1 MGVKKD
7 VLVAQNQIGN
17 ITFDKLNQ
25 FIMRTIFTF
34 YFLLIFMALAAQ
46 DSSIQKTDLIGTA
59 KVFDLSFT
67 TKEIDTLYSDVVDNL
82 ANYKAMHGLKLQNS
96 VPLSLWQTP
105 VLPGMHFNQV
115 QSPINWPL
123 DKAVN
128 LPVNKNELAFYS
140 IEQLASLIKYKKI
153 TSLVLTKFFIER
165 IKKWGDTL
173 QCVIS
178 LQEDIAYQQAKK
190 ADEEIAQGKY
200 RGLLHGIP
208 YGLKDLFAVKGTKT
222 TWGAA
227 PYKDQTIDQDAF
239 VYTQLQAAGAVLV
252 AKFTLGALAMGDY
265 WYGGRTKNPWN
276 LNYGSSGSSAGSTA
290 ATVAGLVPFAI
301 GTETWGSIVS
311 PSTTCGAT
319 GLRPTFGSISRT
331 GAMALSYSLDK
342 VGPICRSA
350 EDAAVVFNYIHGTDG
365 KDGSAVNKPFNYSP
379 NKDIKKLRIAYA
391 KNYFDKIKDTS
402 RNEFKVLETFKKLGV
417 QLIPVDFPDSG
428 VYNFNIMDVVIGVE
442 CAAQFD
448 EMTRLN
454 MDDQLTRQTKY
465 DWPNQFRTARFV
477 PAVEYIN
484 AQRHRYLLMQKVN
497 EVMQKYDVIICPSRG
512 DGNQS
517 AITNLTGHPVVCVP
531 TGFDKKNNLPTGI
544 SFVGNLYDEA
554 TILSIA
560 KTYQNNT
567 TWDKAHPNL
576 FK

>member
-1 MGVKKD
+1 
-7 VLVAQNQIGN
+7 
-17 ITFDKLNQ
+17 
-25 FIMRTIFTF
+25 MRILFTSLLLSFGIFVS
-34 YFLLIFMALAAQ
+34 AQ
-46 DSSIQKTDLIGTA
+46 DTSIQKKDLISA
-59 KVFDLSFT
+59 SKIFDLSFT

-82 ANYKAMHGLKLQNS
+82 ANYKAMHNLSLPNS
-96 VPLSLWQTP
+96 VPLSMWQTP
-105 VLPGMHFNQV
+105 VVPGMRFNKV
-115 QSPINWPL
+115 QNPIAWKL
-123 DKAVN
+123 DNTVQ
-128 LPVNKNELAFYS
+128 LPANKNDLAFYT
-140 IEQLASLIKYKKI
+140 IEQLASLIKNKKI
-153 TSLVLTKFFIER
+153 SSLALTQFFIER

-178 LQEDIAYQQAKK
+178 LQEEIAYAQAKK
-190 ADEEIAQGKY
+190 ADAELAQGKY

-227 PYKDQTIDQDAF
+227 PYQNQTIDEDAF
-239 VYTQLQAAGAVLV
+239 VYTKLRDAGAVMV

-265 WYGGRTKNPWN
+265 WFGGRTKNPWN
-276 LNYGSSGSSAGSTA
+276 LKYGSSGSSAGSTS

-319 GLRPTFGSISRT
+319 GLRPTFGSVSRS

-350 EDAAVVFNYIHGTDG
+350 ADAAIVFNYIHGTDG
-365 KDGSAVNKPFNYSP
+365 KDGSAVNMPFNYTP
-379 NKDIKKLRIAYA
+379 NKDIKKLKIAYA
-391 KNYFDKIKDTS
+391 KNYFDKIKDTA
-402 RNEFKVLETFKKLGV
+402 RNEFKVLEEFRKLGV
-417 QLIPVDFPDSG
+417 QLIPVNFPDSG
-428 VYNFNIMDVVIGVE
+428 VYNFNIMDVVIGAE

-454 MDDQLTRQTKY
+454 IDDILTRQTKS
-465 DWPNQFRTARFV
+465 DWPNSFRTNRFI

-484 AQRHRYLLMQKVN
+484 AQRHRYTLMQKVN
-497 EVMQKYDVIICPSRG
+497 EVMQQYDVIICPSRG

-517 AITNLTGHPVVCVP
+517 AITNLTGNPVVCVP
-531 TGFDKKNNLPTGI
+531 TGFDKKLNLPTGI

-560 KTYQNNT
+560 QAYQKATN
-567 TWDKAHPNL
+567 WDEAHPAL